1 MSEEIKKIE
10 KIADEAQATEL
21 TVDDLEQ
28 ITGGGAATTTTPSK
42 AKTADKAFSQMDGYI
57 KG

>member
-28 ITGGGAATTTTPSK
+28 TSGGISNPRPSSNK
-42 AKTADKAFSQMDGYI
+42 EVKQLNKLLGSGF
-57 KG
+57 